1 MKTPDKSR
9 EIDRAADACL
19 LALSGDAAGTF
30 IRMTTIDHIRAIER
44 AQTIHRIEQRGIN
57 WEPVWEAAAAAL
69 LFATALL
76 ALIVF

>member
-1 MKTPDKSR
+1 MN
-9 EIDRAADACL
+9 
-19 LALSGDAAGTF
+19 
-30 IRMTTIDHIRAIER
+30 TIEQIRAIER
-44 AQTIHRIEQRGIN
+44 AQTLHRIERRGIN

>member
-1 MKTPDKSR
+1 MN
-9 EIDRAADACL
+9 
-19 LALSGDAAGTF
+19 
-30 IRMTTIDHIRAIER
+30 TIEQIRAIER
-44 AQTIHRIEQRGIN
+44 TQTLHRIERRGIN